1 MDIKINKGKVKSAI
15 KQVVVN
21 EMTVQNMVDAS
32 RLASATD
39 GPAFMAALLSQICV
53 FDGKQLTY
61 EEVTELPAAVFLELS
76 GSVGNVRYAA
86 VRRAAFYLIREG
98 HFSYDGVM
106 RMGLAEL
113 SGWIEELNGFYEERN
128 RKK

>member
-76 GSVGNVRYAA
+76 AA
-86 VRRAAFYLIREG
+86 LVTSGMLPSEELL
-98 HFSYDGVM
+98 ST
-106 RMGLAEL
+106 L
-113 SGWIEELNGFYEERN
+113 SGKDTSGMTG
-128 RKK
+128 

>member
-76 GSVGNVRYAA
+76 AA
-86 VRRAAFYLIREG
+86 LVTSGMLPSEELL
-98 HFSYDGVM
+98 ST
-106 RMGLAEL
+106 L
-113 SGWIEELNGFYEERN
+113 SGKDTSVMTG
-128 RKK
+128 

>member
-76 GSVGNVRYAA
+76 AA
-86 VRRAAFYLIREG
+86 LVTSGMLPSEELL
-98 HFSYDGVM
+98 ST
-106 RMGLAEL
+106 L
-113 SGWIEELNGFYEERN
+113 SGKDTSVTTG
-128 RKK
+128 

>member
-1 MDIKINKGKVKSAI
+1 MEIKINKEKTKHAI

-32 RLASATD
+32 RLVSSSD

-61 EEVTELPAAVFLELS
+61 EEITDLPAAVFLELS
-76 GSVGNVRYAA
+76 AA
-86 VRRAAFYLIREG
+86 LATSGMLPSEG
-98 HFSYDGVM
+98 
-106 RMGLAEL
+106 LL
-113 SGWIEELNGFYEERN
+113 STLSAKDTSAMKE
-128 RKK
+128 

>member
-1 MDIKINKGKVKSAI
+1 MEIKINKEKTKRAI

-32 RLASATD
+32 RLASASD

-61 EEVTELPAAVFLELS
+61 EEVTDLPAAVFLELS
-76 GSVGNVRYAA
+76 AA
-86 VRRAAFYLIREG
+86 LVTSGMLPSEG
-98 HFSYDGVM
+98 LLST
-106 RMGLAEL
+106 L
-113 SGWIEELNGFYEERN
+113 SGKDTSAMKE
-128 RKK
+128 